1 MDGTGRNTDPRA
13 LRSKAFVA
21 ESLGRVEEWLAPL
34 NVTGERTPMFFVFPM
49 SVDGACYGRLS
60 EALGE
65 DQAFYAFQ
73 VPSSERKPE
82 IATSIPDIARRLIVE
97 FENVCPQGDFILGG
111 WSAGAIIALEMA
123 QQLTRKGRPPALLAA
138 IDHAPLNTGV
148 GVNPFYPS
156 LLNDVIRLH
165 ALWKR
170 SRDET
175 WKDFLP
181 DPPAAIAKKFSSRI
195 TKFTSHAQ
203 RNLRSGNAPIG
214 PHPIQIIIDKA
225 RTPEERELLKKLY
238 WLLVE
243 YKPSNFDGPVLLF
256 LSAEHAEYEYER
268 KWNVFAQNVTVR
280 HFLGHVEHPTLHES
294 FIAGEHLNLFAN
306 ILKGQIDLIL
316 RRPGAPAAAL
326 TARAAVAAQLA
337 PACHGFRYF
346 LGRVCAPPH
355 S

>member
-1 MDGTGRNTDPRA
+1 MDGTGRNTDPRV

-21 ESLGRVEEWLAPL
+21 ESLGRVEEWVAPL
-34 NVTGERTPMFFVFPM
+34 NVTGERMPMLFVFPM

-65 DQAFYAFQ
+65 DQPFYAFQ
-73 VPSSERKPE
+73 VPSTERKPE
-82 IATSIPDIARRLIVE
+82 IATSIPDIARRLIIE
-97 FENVCPQGDFILGG
+97 FENACPKGDFMLGG

-123 QQLTRKGRPPALLAA
+123 QHLTRKGRPPALLAA

-181 DPPAAIAKKFSSRI
+181 DPPAAIAKKCSSRA
-195 TKFTSHAQ
+195 TKFTSHAK
-203 RNLRSGNAPIG
+203 RNLRSGNAPIS

-238 WLLVE
+238 RLLIE
-243 YKPSNFDGPVLLF
+243 YKPSNFDGRVLLF

-268 KWNVFAQNVTVR
+268 KWNVFAQNVRVC
-280 HFLGHVEHPTLHES
+280 HFLGRADHPTLHES
-294 FIAGEHLNLFAN
+294 FVAGEYVDSFAK
-306 ILKGQIDLIL
+306 ILKEQVDLVL
-316 RRPGAPAAAL
+316 QRAGAPAAAL
-326 TARAAVAAQLA
+326 AVREDVAAEL
-337 PACHGFRYF
+337 F
-346 LGRVCAPPH
+346 
-355 S
+355 